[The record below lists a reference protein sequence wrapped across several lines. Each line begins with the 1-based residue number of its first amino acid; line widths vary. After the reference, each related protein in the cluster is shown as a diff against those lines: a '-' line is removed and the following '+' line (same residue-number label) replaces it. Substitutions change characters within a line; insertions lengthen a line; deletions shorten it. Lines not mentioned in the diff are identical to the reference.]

1 MTRRYNTT
9 RVSLALALVV
19 GLLATVAAVAAPP
32 AGGGDISPS
41 LRQALAEPVREKAK
55 ALGEEKNEQGVKNK
69 RGSFSSR
76 GFRKV
81 DDSTYTVT
89 FIKRTAEDTRQVVER
104 HTLTLKPDPAKANK
118 WVIAEETLEDTYDG
132 LRRQLGMRCRPYD
145 SFSFDRYGMKM
156 STGPGGVCESFY
168 ENEVEGLI
176 VIGQAM
182 SHDYTAPVQGDFYTL
197 QQINDI
203 ELRTMVNFDPDFTAN
218 RFEFVCD
225 TETCEELLASC
236 FSGLAPAAPR
246 EGEGLDTGSGIP
258 AELAAHVQK
267 EFDEATKARKDD
279 PFSGFRPPDWAGNRF
294 FIAAA
299 LKNDDEGEVLLY
311 DNWGGFEV
319 TYSILIKDPTLG
331 DGAFSLYG
339 YYTDETLATTDPYE
353 LELRDDHVPERGA
366 WLAGGVPLTNR
377 WFHVHSLNGE
387 VAAALEDPEMLEADI
402 EFGITAKQQL
412 TVLPFTIASIP
423 QQGAGGGYKPPP
435 LYVNQVQ
442 LDGQDLTYVRTGSTS
457 GLVILPEPVPAGTQL
472 NIRMDFATRA
482 IYKVNHAFSAM
493 ARFGWMPFVRF
504 GDFIDDFELTI
515 RAPSKYEV
523 LGIGHKTSEKR
534 EGDVLISHWKSES
547 PVVFPT
553 IIFGKYQ
560 SDTPGDYQAKKLDGT
575 LIPVEVH
582 VDEVSMGQLNIAA
595 AAGGTAIKAGQQVEA
610 ASAGARGIRGK
621 QLRPIATQAAV
632 AINLFNELSGIDYPY
647 GELNLVND
655 PAPALYGQAPSS
667 LIYLGSFVFRGE
679 GTMVSEGGFGFG
691 TSGRADGTDTAAFLK
706 SVVAHEVGHQ
716 WWGSRVA
723 NQNTRNYW
731 FVETLAEYFSAIYLE
746 RVFGPGEYQKQV
758 DQWRRTVLERDAKSS
773 VQNASALFPGTDGG
787 GSYQA
792 AVYNK
797 GPYAFHILRKTFGD
811 EKFFPFLKQFTQ
823 ELAQKGEIVT
833 RDIQM
838 TAERALG
845 GVDENGNP
853 YNVDLEWFFDQWI
866 RGVGLPEYR
875 FLYDVRQTEDGNWL
889 VEGTVQQRIVIGNQY
904 KKHVVDGQYYR
915 GVVPITVIA
924 GKQEFQSRLLIEGA
938 ETPFR
943 LKVPER
949 PLDVI
954 LDKNGDIL
962 SHAVVVNKS
971 W

>member
-632 AINLFNELSGIDYPY
+632 SINMFNEISGVDYPY
-647 GELNLVND
+647 AHLNLVND

-679 GTMVSEGGFGFG
+679 GSIVSEGGFGFG
-691 TSGRADGTDTAAFLK
+691 GSGFSGTGTAKFLK

-746 RVFGPGEYQKQV
+746 RVFGGKEYQEQV
-758 DQWRRTVLERDAKSS
+758 DEWRRAVLNRDARAS
-773 VQNASALFPGTDGG
+773 VQHSNAIFPGPDFGG
-787 GSYQA
+787 AYQA
-792 AVYNK
+792 NVYNK
-797 GPYAFHILRKTFGD
+797 GPMAFHMARQIFGD
-811 EKFFPFLKQFTQ
+811 ELFFKALKAFSQKLT
-823 ELAQKGEIVT
+823 QKGEIVS

-838 TAERALG
+838 VLEEVLG
-845 GVDENGNP
+845 GVDANGNA
-853 YNVDLEWFFDQWI
+853 YKQDLEWFFDQWI
-866 RGVGLPEYR
+866 RGVGIPEFR
-875 FLYDVRQTEDGNWL
+875 LTYDVRETEDGGAIIEGK
-889 VEGTVQQRIVIGNQY
+889 VEQRMVVGSIHNRHVVENEYYRGIVPITIVLSKNREANQVI
-904 KKHVVDGQYYR
+904 VVDG
-915 GVVPITVIA
+915 P
-924 GKQEFQSRLLIEGA
+924 EHS
-938 ETPFR
+938 FR
-943 LKVPER
+943 LKVPEK
-949 PLDVI
+949 PLDVV
-954 LDKNGDIL
+954 LDRSRSMLAHD
-962 SHAVVVNKS
+962 AVINKS